1 MLLTQLYLCN
11 RLHGLQNTHVC
22 PSHDPVLGP
31 LGRLLL
37 GSHEWSRHPSVW
49 QSVRQSVWC
58 IACRSGS
65 RERQLFHHLPI
76 FWSARTLTRILM
88 FIQNPILVQ
97 MLKFGMSLIFVQIVF
112 FSQNRILV
120 QMLKFGMSLI
130 FVQIVFFSQNRI
142 LVQML
147 KFGMSLIFV
156 QIVIFSQ
163 NRILVQMLKFGMS
176 LIFVQIV
183 IFSQNRILVQIQ
195 MLKFGM
201 SLIFVQIVMF
211 IQNLIQ
217 MKLGEIRLNWDC
229 WSKMAADG
237 SGLRSRQACQSQSD
251 VEPKRCLNKSQ
262 CRISRMPAVGQN
274 GLRALGIENTE
285 DYWGIAWY
293 SSQMNQQIC
302 KGSSPRRQE
311 VAPAAAPAPAPP
323 APPAPPAELEKA
335 PAIRMGNMCMNLYH
349 SLWFYMYIR

>member
-65 RERQLFHHLPI
+65 RGRQLFHHLPI

-97 MLKFGMSLIFVQIVF
+97 MLKFGMSLIFVQIV
-112 FSQNRILV
+112 I
-120 QMLKFGMSLI
+120 
-130 FVQIVFFSQNRI
+130 FSQNRI

-217 MKLGEIRLNWDC
+217 MKLGEIGLNWDC

-302 KGSSPRRQE
+302 KGHHHDARKWRPLQPLHPLHPLHLLHLLHLQSLRRR
-311 VAPAAAPAPAPP
+311 
-323 APPAPPAELEKA
+323 L
-335 PAIRMGNMCMNLYH
+335 L
-349 SLWFYMYIR
+349 